1 MGITDMVKICGSI
14 SNTALEIKILQENT
28 AETKKPQ
35 NFF

>member
-1 MGITDMVKICGSI
+1 MEITDMVKISGSI
-14 SNTALEIKILQENT
+14 SNPDLEIKILQENT